1 MTGSARY
8 GGFLPD
14 RKAPIRRL
22 FQQNRNST
30 DIIIGARLRSRLNCS
45 LTAPARGWTRP
56 RRTAHCRPRLLIA
69 ILEGDVRER
78 IREGKMTVVNI
89 HDRPEQAQRAVT
101 PFCQLWDSL

>member
-1 MTGSARY
+1 MMPFTAAKLGAVASMMSMRCRAR
-8 GGFLPD
+8 
-14 RKAPIRRL
+14 RAM
-22 FQQNRNST
+22 
-30 DIIIGARLRSRLNCS
+30 
-45 LTAPARGWTRP
+45 